1 MQPRKKKPFIDK
13 KNSITF
19 HLVHRSQKDPLAADE
34 TAPQHVLLEA
44 QPLNSNKVK
53 SHTFVFLS
61 FSSKTSPSS
70 FQRFEEQHKYGVY
83 FDDDYDYLQ
92 HLRVPEPEDLVWES
106 VENPN
111 ALKGKERMDT
121 NPLQLPSSVFAST
134 VEEDVGLLNKAAPS
148 SGPRPD
154 WDPDVVAAMDDDFNF
169 DDPDNELED
178 NFIELAGGS
187 GGGGGGGPMD
197 VLDEDDEEGEWDSDF
212 SGDDEDEGEER
223 DLVRE
228 LRNMKRFDNEETK
241 SRFTEYSM
249 SSSVI
254 RRNEQ
259 LTLLDDRFEKFFE
272 RYDEPEI
279 GALDCEEIE
288 GDVDVTNEM
297 ILQMAEQFRREK
309 EEALNEYSKKWD
321 AERIRE
327 YMEGESDDEMEELE
341 VDGDENAEERRK
353 KKWDCESILST
364 YSNLYNHPKVIE
376 EAVKRRAA
384 AQISGR
390 IQLNPRTGIPL
401 DTLDGDTNTLTASK
415 LAKLNADGGGGG
427 MGGGGVAKSLC
438 AQSVISTLSVLS
450 LRPKDETPEERRER
464 KKMLKEYRSER
475 RFEKKA
481 NTMAFKEEGKK
492 QVKIKINQNNNRGS
506 TIV

>member
-1 MQPRKKKPFIDK
+1 M
-13 KNSITF
+13 
-19 HLVHRSQKDPLAADE
+19 
-34 TAPQHVLLEA
+34 
-44 QPLNSNKVK
+44 
-53 SHTFVFLS
+53 
-61 FSSKTSPSS
+61 
-70 FQRFEEQHKYGVY
+70 Y

-92 HLRVPEPEDLVWES
+92 HMRVAEPEELVWES

-111 ALKGKERMDT
+111 ALKGKDRLES
-121 NPLQLPSSVFAST
+121 NPLQLPSSVFASN
-134 VEEDVGLLNKAAPS
+134 VEEDVGLLNKAATS

-154 WDPDVVAAMDDDFNF
+154 WDPDVVAALDDDFDF
-169 DDPDNELED
+169 SDPDNQLED
-178 NFIELAGGS
+178 NFMEMANC
-187 GGGGGGGPMD
+187 GGPMD
-197 VLDEDDEEGEWDSDF
+197 VLDENDEGDEEGEWDSDF
-212 SGDDEDEGEER
+212 SGDEEEEGEER

-272 RYDEPEI
+272 MYDEPEI

-297 ILQMAEQFRREK
+297 ILQMAEAFRREK
-309 EEALNEYSKKWD
+309 EEALGEYSKKWD
-321 AERIRE
+321 QERIKE
-327 YMEGESDDEMEELE
+327 YMEGESDDEMVELE
-341 VDGDENAEERRK
+341 VEDDEDGGRK

-364 YSNLYNHPKVIE
+364 YSNIYNHPKMIE
-376 EAVKRRAA
+376 EANRR
-384 AQISGR
+384 QSKLVSGK
-390 IQLNPRTGIPL
+390 IQLNPKTGIPL
-401 DTLDGDTNTLTASK
+401 DTLEGDTNTLTASK
-415 LAKLNADGGGGG
+415 LAKLNSE
-427 MGGGGVAKSLC
+427 GVSNAFAPKSLC

-464 KKMLKEYRSER
+464 KKLLKDYRQER
-475 RFEKKA
+475 RIERKA
-481 NTMAFKEEGKK
+481 NTEAFKEEGKR
-492 QVKIKINQNNNRGS
+492 QVKIKMNQNNNRGS

>member
-1 MQPRKKKPFIDK
+1 MPRKKKPFIDK
-13 KNSITF
+13 KNSVTF
-19 HLVHRSQKDPLAADE
+19 QLVHRSQKDPLAADE

-44 QPLNSNKVK
+44 QPLNQNK
-53 SHTFVFLS
+53 
-61 FSSKTSPSS
+61 
-70 FQRFEEQHKYGVY
+70 RIEEQHKYGVY

-92 HLRVPEPEDLVWES
+92 HLKVPEPEELVWES

-111 ALKGKERMDT
+111 ALKGKERVDV
-121 NPLQLPSSVFAST
+121 NPLQLPSSVFASN

-154 WDPDVVAAMDDDFNF
+154 WDPDVVAALDDDFDFEN
-169 DDPDNELED
+169 PDNELED
-178 NFIELAGGS
+178 NFMELANGGD
-187 GGGGGGGPMD
+187 GPME
-197 VLDEDDEEGEWDSDF
+197 VLEEGEEDEEGEWGSDF
-212 SGDDEDEGEER
+212 SDDEDDGEER
-223 DLVRE
+223 DLVKE

-288 GDVDVTNEM
+288 GDVDVTGEM

-309 EEALNEYSKKWD
+309 EEALTEYSKKWD

-327 YMEGESDDEMEELE
+327 YMEGESDDEMIELE
-341 VDGDENAEERRK
+341 VEDEEDGKK

-364 YSNLYNHPKVIE
+364 YSNIYNHPKLIE
-376 EAVKRRAA
+376 EQRRART
-384 AQISGR
+384 GR

-401 DTLDGDTNTLTASK
+401 DTLEGDTNTLTASK
-415 LAKLNADGGGGG
+415 LAKLNDGSSLGAGGP
-427 MGGGGVAKSLC
+427 KSLC

-464 KKMLKEYRSER
+464 KKLLKEYRAER

-481 NTMAFKEEGKK
+481 NKEAFKEEAKR
-492 QVKIKINQNNNRGS
+492 QTKIKMNENNNRGS

>member
-1 MQPRKKKPFIDK
+1 MQRI
-13 KNSITF
+13 
-19 HLVHRSQKDPLAADE
+19 
-34 TAPQHVLLEA
+34 
-44 QPLNSNKVK
+44 
-53 SHTFVFLS
+53 
-61 FSSKTSPSS
+61 
-70 FQRFEEQHKYGVY
+70 EEQHKYGVY

-92 HLRVPEPEDLVWES
+92 HLKVPEPEELVWES

-111 ALKGKERMDT
+111 ALKGKERVDV
-121 NPLQLPSSVFAST
+121 NPLQLPSSVFASN

-154 WDPDVVAAMDDDFNF
+154 WDPDVVAALDDDFDFEN
-169 DDPDNELED
+169 PDNELED
-178 NFIELAGGS
+178 NFMELANGGD
-187 GGGGGGGPMD
+187 GPME
-197 VLDEDDEEGEWDSDF
+197 VLEEGEEDEEGEWGSDF
-212 SGDDEDEGEER
+212 SDDEDDGEER
-223 DLVRE
+223 DLVKE

-288 GDVDVTNEM
+288 GDVDVTGEM

-309 EEALNEYSKKWD
+309 EEALTEYSKKWD

-327 YMEGESDDEMEELE
+327 YMEGESDDEMIELE
-341 VDGDENAEERRK
+341 VEDEEDGKK

-364 YSNLYNHPKVIE
+364 YSNIYNHPKLIE
-376 EAVKRRAA
+376 EQRRART
-384 AQISGR
+384 GR

-401 DTLDGDTNTLTASK
+401 DTLEGDTITLTASK
-415 LAKLNADGGGGG
+415 LAKLNDGGSLGAGGP
-427 MGGGGVAKSLC
+427 KSLC

-464 KKMLKEYRSER
+464 KKLLKEYRAER

-481 NTMAFKEEGKK
+481 NKEAFKEEAKR
-492 QVKIKINQNNNRGS
+492 QTKIKMNENNNRGS